1 MAKIVII
8 EDEENLRFS
17 IARSLKKAGHETAE
31 ADAVGQAYDIVQQD
45 EPDLILCDINLQGES
60 GLDLIRKLRSE
71 SYTGAIIV
79 MTAYGS
85 VESAV
90 EAMKNGAD
98 EYLQKPLS
106 LEELNVLVERSL
118 EAQKVK
124 SELNLYRRLESSR
137 QQDQKMLGD
146 SPAWN
151 QTIELAERMATLP
164 IASGQD
170 LSAIL
175 LLGETGSGKG
185 MLARYIHEISDQKKA
200 PFVHINCSAIPASL
214 IESELFGHEKG
225 AFTDA
230 RSARKGLFEL
240 ADGGTVFLDEIG
252 DMPLELQ
259 SKLLLVVEQGIFR
272 RVGGTNERTVNARV
286 IAATNQNLEELA
298 EEGKFRRDLF
308 YRLNALTID
317 IPPLRQRA
325 DDIRLI
331 ADALLKTAAVRMR
344 RPHLCFSDAATTAL
358 QNHNWPGNVR
368 ELANAIHRAALLAK
382 ENAITPHDLGLAG
395 PSNGGSEFGKA
406 TKKIHPPS
414 TASQPDELQFDFSN
428 GALSAEAVEKEL
440 IIQALQH
447 ARGNVSRAAK
457 LIGMNRSSLR
467 YRVERYDLDSLVQE
481 LAAK

>member
-1 MAKIVII
+1 MHQKI
-8 EDEENLRFS
+8 
-17 IARSLKKAGHETAE
+17 
-31 ADAVGQAYDIVQQD
+31 
-45 EPDLILCDINLQGES
+45 
-60 GLDLIRKLRSE
+60 
-71 SYTGAIIV
+71 
-79 MTAYGS
+79 
-85 VESAV
+85 
-90 EAMKNGAD
+90 
-98 EYLQKPLS
+98 
-106 LEELNVLVERSL
+106 
-118 EAQKVK
+118 
-124 SELNLYRRLESSR
+124 
-137 QQDQKMLGD
+137 LGN

-151 QTIELAERMATLP
+151 STTELAQRMATLP
-164 IASGQD
+164 IASGAD

-185 MLARYIHEISDQKKA
+185 MLARYIHEISEQKKA
-200 PFVHINCSAIPASL
+200 PFVHINCSAIPATL

-298 EEGKFRRDLF
+298 DNGKFRRDLF

-317 IPPLRQRA
+317 IPPLRERA
-325 DDIRLI
+325 DDINLI
-331 ADALLKTAAVRMR
+331 ANALLKTAGQRMR
-344 RPHLCFSDAATTAL
+344 RPDLTFSQSATNAL
-358 QNHNWPGNVR
+358 QNHTWPGNVR

-382 ENAITPHDLGLAG
+382 QDEITPHDLGLTAPG
-395 PSNGGSEFGKA
+395 ASSATQNATTSEFGRA
-406 TKKIHPPS
+406 TKKIIPNGP
-414 TASQPDELQFDFSN
+414 AAEPEDLRFDFSN
-428 GALSAEAVEKEL
+428 GALSAEAVEKQL